1 MADDLELWTTPN
13 QLGETFS
20 VTTPSGGGTVTLNEP
35 LTAYGATNNSNRDI
49 DLYAT
54 NDQSGEPVQSIGGG
68 QSAPFLQQQSIQS
81 VKFV

>member
-1 MADDLELWTTPN
+1 MADDVELWTTPN

-20 VTTPSGGGTVTLNEP
+20 VKTPGGDGTVTLNEP
-35 LTAYGATNNSNRDI
+35 LTAYGATNNSNRDV

-54 NDQSGEPVQSIGGG
+54 NDQTGDPVQSIGGG
-68 QSAPFLQQQSIQS
+68 QSAPFFQPQSVQS